1 MSAAENQYVPN
12 ELLSRLV
19 GQRMYSVEF
28 VLNDYVQFRFGG
40 DQQTGHITFNCYV
53 WPAVQQNG
61 RLWREQDLGYADA
74 LRRLAP
80 GTVVSTA
87 EVTGEGIRIEL
98 DTGAVVIHPAKEEIF
113 IEIAELSGFA
123 DGRLMAWRPGDDSF
137 EDLA

>member
-12 ELLSRLV
+12 GLLSRLV

-28 VLNDYVQFRFGG
+28 VLNDYVQFRFDG
-40 DQQTGHITFNCYV
+40 DESPGHVTFNSYV
-53 WPAVQQNG
+53 WPVVQQDG
-61 RLWREQDLGYADA
+61 RLWRERDLGYADA
-74 LRRLAP
+74 LRRLTP
-80 GTVVSTA
+80 GKVVSST
-87 EVTGEGIRIEL
+87 EVTGEGIGIEL

-123 DGRLMAWRPGDDSF
+123 DGRWMAWRPGDDSF